1 MDTRRCAERSIQ
13 VLCTRKLNIGKKE
26 KRKERKE
33 RTRQSFKGNY
43 PAVGEGN
50 HVGE

>member
-26 KRKERKE
+26 KRKER
-33 RTRQSFKGNY
+33 TRQSFKENY